1 VKAGDLVQDRKDGTI
16 ALITGIPSEHFNWY
30 TIFYITG
37 DVAGE
42 EVIECPLSTLS
53 LDVISCASPRKIC

>member
-1 VKAGDLVQDRKDGTI
+1 MKAGDLVQDREDGTI
-16 ALITGIPSEHFNWY
+16 ALITGTPSEHFNWY
-30 TIFYITG
+30 MVFYITG

-53 LDVISCASPRKIC
+53 FDVISCA

>member
-1 VKAGDLVQDRKDGTI
+1 MKAGDLVQDRKDGTI

-30 TIFYITG
+30 MVFYITG

-42 EVIECPLSTLS
+42 EVIECPLATLS
-53 LDVISCASPRKIC
+53 FDVISCA